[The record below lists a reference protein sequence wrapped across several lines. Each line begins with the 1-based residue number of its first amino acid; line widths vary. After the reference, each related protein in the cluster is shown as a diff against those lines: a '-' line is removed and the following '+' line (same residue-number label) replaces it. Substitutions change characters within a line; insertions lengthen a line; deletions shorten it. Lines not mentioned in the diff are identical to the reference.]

1 LTLTRWPDEFTARG
15 PPGQPSRKLSHL
27 PSSAFD
33 LQPPYTSDNQSF
45 NMWKKSV
52 AVLSA
57 IAGLALAAP
66 VPQDAAAAPATTKYI
81 ITLKPGIDLEVGIQH
96 INWAGD
102 FHRRGLYRREENG
115 TVEEDLKVFKVA
127 DFNAYAGSFDEEAI
141 AQLKASNEVSVS
153 ETRNDDR
160 YTYLDG
166 STWGLGRISQRN
178 YAANTYYYDA
188 SAGAG
193 TYGYVVDSGININH
207 KEFGGRA
214 SLGQNFA
221 GGSHVDDIGHGTHV
235 AGTIGGLWYFWS
247 FQWAANDIINKG
259 RAAKSVINMSLGSED
274 TVSTAFN
281 SLVDAATQQGVL
293 SVVAAGNGISDPRTG
308 EFEEAIDASRTSPAS
323 ASSALT
329 VGAIGS
335 NNARAY
341 FSNYGSTVDVFAPG
355 LNLNRVPP
363 WLALMSLVLLFT
375 SRVWSLVFLHLLL
388 PPTESLLWLLPVR
401 VLIFAAAALTALYT
415 TTVVVSSLIY
425 SSETDRNIQASS
437 HAAVSQNET
446 TFMIHFR
453 YKYMIVASEL
463 GVS

>member
-1 LTLTRWPDEFTARG
+1 
-15 PPGQPSRKLSHL
+15 
-27 PSSAFD
+27 
-33 LQPPYTSDNQSF
+33 
-45 NMWKKSV
+45 MWKKSF

-66 VPQDAAAAPATTKYI
+66 VPQDVAAAPATTKYI

-102 FHRRGLYRREENG
+102 LHRRGIYRREENG
-115 TVEEDLKVFKVA
+115 TVEEVLKVFKVA

-141 AQLKASNEVSVS
+141 AKLKASNEVALV
-153 ETRNDDR
+153 EEDIPI
-160 YTYLDG
+160 YLTALTSQTG
-166 STWGLGRISQRN
+166 STWGLGRVSQRN
-178 YAANTYYYDA
+178 YAANTYYYDT

-193 TYGYVVDSGININH
+193 TYGYVVDSGINVNH
-207 KEFGGRA
+207 REFGGRA

-235 AGTIGGLWYFWS
+235 AGTIGGTTYGVAKKANLISVKVFGTS
-247 FQWAANDIINKG
+247 GQSSTSTIMQGFQWAANDIINKG

-281 SLVDAATQQGVL
+281 SLIDAATQQGVL

-323 ASSALT
+323 ATSALT
-329 VGAIGS
+329 IGAIGS

-355 LNLNRVPP
+355 LNVVSAWIGSNSATQVESGTSMACPHVVG
-363 WLALMSLVLLFT
+363 LALYLKGL
-375 SRVWSLVFLHLLL
+375 
-388 PPTESLLWLLPVR
+388 E
-401 VLIFAAAALTALYT
+401 
-415 TTVVVSSLIY
+415 SSLSSPAATTNRIIALATTGQGTDLRSGSPNRIIY
-425 SSETDRNIQASS
+425 NNSGR
-437 HAAVSQNET
+437 
-446 TFMIHFR
+446 
-453 YKYMIVASEL
+453 
-463 GVS
+463 

>member
-1 LTLTRWPDEFTARG
+1 
-15 PPGQPSRKLSHL
+15 
-27 PSSAFD
+27 
-33 LQPPYTSDNQSF
+33 
-45 NMWKKSV
+45 MWKKSV

-102 FHRRGLYRREENG
+102 LHRRGIYRREENG

-235 AGTIGGLWYFWS
+235 AGTIGGTTYGVAKKANLISVKVFGTS
-247 FQWAANDIINKG
+247 GQSSTSTIMQGFQWAANDIINKG

-355 LNLNRVPP
+355 LNVVSAWIGSNSATQVESGTSMACPHVVG
-363 WLALMSLVLLFT
+363 LALYLKGL
-375 SRVWSLVFLHLLL
+375 
-388 PPTESLLWLLPVR
+388 ESGLSSP
-401 VLIFAAAALTALYT
+401 AATTNRIIALAT
-415 TTVVVSSLIY
+415 TGQG
-425 SSETDRNIQASS
+425 TDLRSGSPN
-437 HAAVSQNET
+437 
-446 TFMIHFR
+446 R
-453 YKYMIVASEL
+453 IVYNNS
-463 GVS
+463 GR